1 MEFSDV
7 LPFLQANHRAVV
19 TTFRR
24 SGAAQMSIVSGGP
37 YKGTMAFVVRGDTA
51 KLATLRRDPRC
62 SALTAADNWRGY
74 VVVAGMAMVQ
84 GWDNTDPEELRIM
97 LREVYMAA
105 GGRHSDFEEYDRV
118 MKAERRA
125 VVMVSP
131 DHVNGIR
138 FQDAT

>member
-1 MEFSDV
+1 MDFSNV

-24 SGAAQMSIVSGGP
+24 SGAAQMSVVSGGP
-37 YKGTMAFVVRGDTA
+37 YRDTMAFVVRGDAA
-51 KLATLRRDPRC
+51 KLANLRRDPRC
-62 SALTAADNWRGY
+62 SVLTVTDTWRGY
-74 VVVAGMAMVQ
+74 VVVAGMATVQ
-84 GWDNTDPEELRIM
+84 GWDDTDPEELRIA
-97 LREVYMAA
+97 LREVYTAA
-105 GGRHSDFEEYDRV
+105 GGQHPDFEEYDRM

-131 DHVNGIR
+131 DHINGIR

>member
-1 MEFSDV
+1 MEFSDA

-51 KLATLRRDPRC
+51 KLANLRRDPRC
-62 SALTAADNWRGY
+62 SVLTAADNWRGY
-74 VVVAGMAMVQ
+74 VVVAGMATVQ

-105 GGRHSDFEEYDRV
+105 GGRHSDFEEYDWV

-125 VVMVSP
+125 AVMVSP

-138 FQDAT
+138 FQ